1 MCGIAGYSVS
11 LRSGVDRTLAAQ
23 ALLAGI
29 ADRGADAVGYAY
41 RGGQDEYPVV
51 TKQRTAASRLL
62 ERITVP
68 QHADELL
75 IHVRDYTKGHPSIP
89 ANNHPV
95 RHGPVV
101 GIHNGIIVNDD
112 ELLAPH
118 SCARSEPRMSV
129 DSEAIFA
136 LAAHSHNDPRA
147 LESLAGS
154 MATAWLDQ
162 REPGTVFAARGVGR
176 PLWLGRGR
184 NEVFFASTRAALE
197 IVSEY
202 TGVRLRMSEVRDGTF
217 LQLRDGRV
225 SYTARFRPDRSYVEE
240 TRPAGRARAGP
251 ERVLPRA
258 PRRDRGHCRLG
269 LQHSVARDVPALLRE
284 SLADEELERRPG
296 AAPRVEHPIDLPLRQ
311 ERVVRAPRLGP
322 VRELR

>member
-1 MCGIAGYSVS
+1 MCGIAGYSLS
-11 LRSGVDRTLAAQ
+11 SRSSVDRTLAAQ

-41 RGGQDEYPVV
+41 RGGPDEYPVV
-51 TKQRTAASRLL
+51 TKQRTPASHLL
-62 ERITVP
+62 DRIGVP
-68 QHADELL
+68 EHATELL

-95 RHGPVV
+95 HHGPVV

-112 ELLAPH
+112 ELLAPL
-118 SCARSEPRMSV
+118 SCARAEPRMTV

-136 LAAHSHNDPRA
+136 LAAHSRNDPRA
-147 LESLAGS
+147 LEAIAGS

-184 NEVFFASTRAALE
+184 DEVFFGSTRTALE

-202 TGVRLRMSEVRDGTF
+202 TGVRLRMSELRDGTF
-217 LQLRDGRV
+217 LALRAGRAAR
-225 SYTARFRPDRSYVEE
+225 TARFRPDRSYVEE
-240 TRPAGRARAGP
+240 SALPA
-251 ERVLPRA
+251 
-258 PRRDRGHCRLG
+258 
-269 LQHSVARDVPALLRE
+269 
-284 SLADEELERRPG
+284 
-296 AAPRVEHPIDLPLRQ
+296 
-311 ERVVRAPRLGP
+311 VRAPGQSAYCLQRLA
-322 VRELR
+322 VIARSAA

>member
-1 MCGIAGYSVS
+1 MCGIAGYSLA
-11 LRSGVDRTLAAQ
+11 LRSDVDRTLAAQ

-41 RGGQDEYPVV
+41 RGAQDEYPVV

-62 ERITVP
+62 ERISVP
-68 QHADELL
+68 AHADELL

-101 GIHNGIIVNDD
+101 GIHNGIITNDD
-112 ELLAPH
+112 ELLDSH

-147 LESLAGS
+147 LESIAGS

-162 REPGTVFAARGVGR
+162 REPGTLFAARGVGR

-184 NEVFFASTRAALE
+184 HEVFFASTRAALE

-202 TGVRLRMSEVRDGTF
+202 TGVRLKISEVEDGTF
-217 LQLRDGRV
+217 LELQDGRV
-225 SYTARFRPDRSYVEE
+225 TRSVCFRPDRSYVEE
-240 TRPAGRARAGP
+240 RALPA
-251 ERVLPRA
+251 
-258 PRRDRGHCRLG
+258 
-269 LQHSVARDVPALLRE
+269 
-284 SLADEELERRPG
+284 
-296 AAPRVEHPIDLPLRQ
+296 
-311 ERVVRAPRLGP
+311 VRAPGQSAYCLARLA
-322 VRELR
+322 VIAAAA